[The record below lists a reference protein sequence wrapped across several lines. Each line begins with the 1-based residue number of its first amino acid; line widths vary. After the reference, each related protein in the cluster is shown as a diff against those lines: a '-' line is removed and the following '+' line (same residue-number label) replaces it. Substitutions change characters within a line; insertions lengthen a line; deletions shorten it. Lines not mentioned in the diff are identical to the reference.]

1 MKINYF
7 TKKIKTLIFFIS
19 LTIVLIVGFVLF
31 QFQVDKLEKEFQFNS
46 KNIIHKDINKKI
58 SNIETI
64 LSLLNKVNQSNSKLN
79 SSSFTILTE
88 DFLTKHSYINSI
100 MYSNTVLDKS
110 KMDFITYMKD
120 IGYYNFNI
128 NSYDNLNKKFT
139 SSTILKKY
147 SPIVLIAP
155 YSYEYTQYMGY
166 DIFNNSLLKN
176 SFQEAII
183 SARTINKSSKLFNN
197 TNNLFFI
204 KAVYFGETVPS
215 RKKERMDNLKGFYII
230 NTDVNKMS
238 EEYKELYTDYN
249 VQILF
254 SSKIT
259 SNLNKSKKDDLNTIK
274 KISYLAPLNQS
285 LNEYVYITK
294 DIRIK
299 DINISIILFVMVMLM
314 VVHLLVIFIVE
325 KNKVARKELSYQ
337 ATHDDL
343 TGLTN
348 RNYFKSMIEEV
359 IENHYLEANNVT
371 AILFIDL
378 DKFKDINDTLGHKF
392 GDEVLIE
399 VSKRFKSVMR
409 NNDTICRHGGD
420 EFLIM
425 IQDMNNMEGI
435 ISILRKIMDTI
446 SEPINFNQQ
455 KINITISMGISL
467 FPNDGKTVD
476 DLLKNAD
483 SAMYKAK
490 DEGRNTFRFYT
501 EDMTLEIMQKVELEN
516 KLKEAIKDDDF
527 LVFFQPQY
535 NAKTN
540 QIIGMEALVR
550 WLDKNNTLISPMEFI
565 PMANETG
572 MIVELDRLVMNKALK
587 QFSIWKQKNLNPG
600 SLSLNLSMKHLKS
613 DDFIEYLKHAI
624 ITNNC
629 SLNDIELEIIED
641 EIMEDP
647 LGSIAKLKKIQSCG
661 VKISIDD
668 FGTGHSS
675 LSYLKNLPIDKLKI
689 DRAFIK
695 DLPDDTFDIAISK
708 TIMELAKNLKLE
720 VIAEG
725 VETLEQ
731 KNFLLEN
738 GCENI
743 QGFFYSKP
751 ISKNEMEI
759 LLKKSKL

>member
-1 MKINYF
+1 MKINDF
-7 TKKIKTLIFFIS
+7 TKKIKTLIFFLS
-19 LTIVLIVGFVLF
+19 LTIVLIVGFALF
-31 QFQVDKLEKEFQFNS
+31 QFQVEKLEKEFQFNS
-46 KNIIHKDINKKI
+46 KNIIHKDINKQF
-58 SNIETI
+58 SDIETI
-64 LSLLNKVNQSNSKLN
+64 LSLLNKVTQSNPKLN

-88 DFLTKHSYINSI
+88 DFLKKHSYINNI
-100 MYSNTVLDKS
+100 MYANKIIE
-110 KMDFITYMKD
+110 KNKIDFITYMKD

-128 NSYDNLNKKFT
+128 NSYDFINKKFVN
-139 SSTILKKY
+139 SPMQKKY

-155 YSYEYTQYMGY
+155 SSYEFTKYMGY
-166 DIFNNSLLKN
+166 DIFNNPLLKD
-176 SFQEAII
+176 SFLEAKT
-183 SARTINKSSKLFNN
+183 SAKSINKNAKLFNN
-197 TNNLFFI
+197 TNSLFFI
-204 KAVYFGETVPS
+204 KAVYFGEMLPIL
-215 RKKERMDNLKGFYII
+215 KQERIDNLKGFYIV
-230 NTDVNKMS
+230 NTDVNKMAKK
-238 EEYKELYTDYN
+238 YNDIYTDYN
-249 VQILF
+249 VQIIF
-254 SSKIT
+254 SSKI
-259 SNLNKSKKDDLNTIK
+259 SSDLNSSKKGDLNTIK
-274 KISYLAPLNQS
+274 TISYLAPLNQS

-299 DINISIILFVMVMLM
+299 DINISIILFVMIMLM
-314 VVHLLVIFIVE
+314 VVHLLIIFIVE
-325 KNKVARKELSYQ
+325 KNKVARKALSYQ

-399 VSKRFKSVMR
+399 ISKRFKSVMR

-446 SEPINFNQQ
+446 SEPINFNQH

-467 FPNDGKTVD
+467 FPNDGRTVD

-516 KLKEAIKDDDF
+516 KLRDAIRDEDF
-527 LVFFQPQY
+527 VVFFQPQY

-550 WLDKNNTLISPMEFI
+550 WLDKENKLISPMEFI

-572 MIVELDRLVMNKALK
+572 LIVELDRLVMNKALK

-613 DDFIEYLKHAI
+613 DDFIEYLQHAI
-624 ITNNC
+624 IKNNC
-629 SLNDIELEIIED
+629 SLDDIELEIIED

-647 LGSIAKLKKIQSCG
+647 LGSIEKLKKIQSCG

-695 DLPDDTFDIAISK
+695 DLPEDTFDIAISK

-743 QGFFYSKP
+743 QGFYYSKP
-751 ISKNEMEI
+751 IPINEMEM
-759 LLKKSKL
+759 LLKKEK